1 MKIAKIDFLI
11 KNGPFYQSSEFEVIL
26 NEIKEA
32 IFSVSYPAGSNQFI
46 LYPVKNANGVVP
58 IKKGFLSFLDSNKW
72 MLEHRMAIA
81 SRLRPGPVDAV
92 KQLPDGR
99 FFAVEWETGNISSSH
114 RALNKMAVGL
124 LDGVLAGGVLILPS
138 RRMYTYLT
146 DRVGSYSEIEPYF
159 PVWRN
164 LVVNEGVL
172 SVIEIEHDAESMD
185 IAPIGKGTD
194 GRALR

>member
-1 MKIAKIDFLI
+1 MKIVRIEFLI
-11 KNGPFYQSSEFEVIL
+11 KSGPFHLSSEFETIL
-26 NEIKEA
+26 DEIKNA
-32 IFSVSYPAGSNQFI
+32 IYSVTHPEGRDQFA

-58 IKKGFLSFLDSNKW
+58 IKKKFLGFLDSNKW
-72 MLEHRMAIA
+72 LLEHRMSIA

-124 LDGVLAGGVLILPS
+124 LDGILAGGVLILPS
-138 RRMYTYLT
+138 RNMYTYLT
-146 DRVGSYSEIEPYF
+146 DRVGSFSEIEPYF

-164 LVVNEGVL
+164 LVVNEGIL

-185 IAPIGKGTD
+185 VAPIGKGTD

>member
-1 MKIAKIDFLI
+1 MKIVKIEFLV
-11 KNGPFYQSSEFEVIL
+11 KSGFFHQSSEFEVLFDEVKNAIYSVTYP
-26 NEIKEA
+26 ERSKE
-32 IFSVSYPAGSNQFI
+32 FV

-58 IKKGFLSFLDSNKW
+58 IKKGFLGFLDSNKW
-72 MLEHRMAIA
+72 MLEHRMSIA

-92 KQLPDGR
+92 KQLSDGR

-124 LDGVLAGGVLILPS
+124 LDGILAGGVLILPS
-138 RRMYTYLT
+138 RNMYTYLT

-172 SVIEIEHDAESMD
+172 SVIEIEHDSESMD
-185 IAPIGKGTD
+185 VAPIGKGTD

>member
-1 MKIAKIDFLI
+1 MKINRIEFLI
-11 KNGPFYQSSEFEVIL
+11 KNGPFHQSSEFAAIL
-26 NEIKEA
+26 DEIKNA
-32 IFSVSYPAGSNQFI
+32 IYSVTYPEGSDEFV

-58 IKKGFLSFLDSNKW
+58 IKKGFLGFLDSNQW
-72 MLEHRMAIA
+72 MLEHRMSIA

-114 RALNKMAVGL
+114 RALNKMGVGL

-138 RRMYTYLT
+138 RNMYTYLT
-146 DRVGSYSEIEPYF
+146 DRIGSYSEIEPYF

-172 SVIEIEHDAESMD
+172 SVIEIEHDAQSMD
-185 IAPIGKGTD
+185 VAPIGKGTD

>member
-1 MKIAKIDFLI
+1 MKIVQIKFLI
-11 KNGPFYQSSEFEVIL
+11 KSGLFHQSAEFETIFA
-26 NEIKEA
+26 EIKDA
-32 IFSVSYPAGSNQFI
+32 ILSVSYPEGRDQFV

-58 IKKGFLSFLDSNKW
+58 IKKGFLGFLDSNKW
-72 MLEHRMAIA
+72 MLEHRMSIA

-124 LDGVLAGGVLILPS
+124 LDGILAGGVLILPS
-138 RRMYTYLT
+138 RNMYTYLT

-164 LVVNEGVL
+164 LAVNEGVL

-185 IAPIGKGTD
+185 VAPIGKGTD

>member
-1 MKIAKIDFLI
+1 MKIVKTEFLV
-11 KNGPFYQSSEFEVIL
+11 KNGPFYQSSEFETIL
-26 NEIKEA
+26 DEIKNA
-32 IFSVSYPAGSNQFI
+32 IYSVIYPQGYDQFV

-58 IKKGFLSFLDSNKW
+58 IKKGFLGFLDSNKW
-72 MLEHRMAIA
+72 MLEHRMSLA

-124 LDGVLAGGVLILPS
+124 LDGILAGGVLILPS
-138 RRMYTYLT
+138 RNMYTYLT
-146 DRVGSYSEIEPYF
+146 DRVGSFSEIEPYF

-185 IAPIGKGTD
+185 VAPIGKGTD